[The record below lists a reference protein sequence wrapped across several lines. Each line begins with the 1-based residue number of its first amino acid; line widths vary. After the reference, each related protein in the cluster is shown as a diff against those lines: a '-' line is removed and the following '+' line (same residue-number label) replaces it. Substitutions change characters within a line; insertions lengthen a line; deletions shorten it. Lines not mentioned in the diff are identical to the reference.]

1 VVRDLTVRR
10 RRRLPGRARTA
21 FAVAVV
27 LAADGL
33 LGVDEAGHTV
43 SRLPYALS
51 LALSVVVTVLA
62 AAAFHRTISD
72 VAIKRT
78 TG

>member
-1 VVRDLTVRR
+1 M
-10 RRRLPGRARTA
+10 
-21 FAVAVV
+21 V

-72 VAIKRT
+72 VASKRT